1 MSYLVPLLFVEGSRV
16 TEAEVA
22 LASTRDWV
30 AADDCTTP
38 ATTLAI
44 VAGSNGEPAVGF
56 AIK

>member
-1 MSYLVPLLFVEGSRV
+1 MSYLFVEGSRV

-30 AADDCTTP
+30 AADDCNDDTTP